1 MQGWFDGEEECSP
14 PEPDKRWLEII
25 DIGPPPHVDSD
36 VMCVLV
42 QRKRQPVDPELGP
55 VGVRDY
61 LEEDAQDREEKA
73 QLIAEALNLHAAGKE
88 A

>member
-1 MQGWFDGEEECSP
+1 MSRFQVQGWFDGEEECSP

-42 QRKRQPVDPELGP
+42 QRKRQPVEG
-55 VGVRDY
+55 VGVADY

-73 QLIAEALNLHAAGKE
+73 RLIADALNAHEGGA
-88 A
+88 